1 MQLKAT
7 GSKGKNYLFFG
18 NPYAKNDFLYC
29 DELEAFHKD
38 GILTLMYLAWSR
50 DQKENIY
57 VQKLML
63 KQGAEMWKWLQ
74 EGASASYIAMLKKDK
89 RHLRAV
95 Y

>member
-1 MQLKAT
+1 
-7 GSKGKNYLFFG
+7 
-18 NPYAKNDFLYC
+18 
-29 DELEAFHKD
+29 
-38 GILTLMYLAWSR
+38 MYLALSP